1 MPIKRPLTYL
11 IRRAKEKGHVML
23 YFYWRLSYEK
33 RAFTYRNRGKI
44 EVYRTRVGKWHLFI
58 DEPGH
63 VDFISKDYKTLS
75 SLKRFLKRWFDKNG
89 RVAIFVKPGRGG
101 GGEFISL
108 RNLLGTTIDETDAWK
123 IIMARALGHLNYR
136 RLYGIK
142 VYKSSAKRC
151 VMCDKPTNV
160 ALIFGW
166 DDGTRYSVPYCHE
179 CLEIRIIEA
188 IREHVEEVLEGLREG
203 IERIR
208 EGETEPW

>member
-63 VDFISKDYKTLS
+63 VDFIRKDYKSLS

-89 RVAIFVKPGRGG
+89 RAAVFVKPGKGG

-142 VYKSSAKRC
+142 VYKSATKE
-151 VMCDKPTNV
+151 CDYCGKPTNM
-160 ALIFGW
+160 AFLFGW
-166 DDGTRYSVPYCHE
+166 DDGTRYSEHYCQE
-179 CLEIRIIEA
+179 CIEGEILPM
-188 IREHVEEVLEGLREG
+188 IREHVEEVLRSLRES
-203 IERIR
+203 IKRIR
-208 EGETEPW
+208 SGEAEPW

>member
-11 IRRAKEKGHVML
+11 IRRAKEKGHAEL
-23 YFYWRLSYEK
+23 AFYWRLNYER
-33 RAFTYRNRGKI
+33 RAFTYRNRGTI
-44 EVYRTRVGKWHLFI
+44 EVYKTKDGKWHLFI

-63 VDFISKDYKTLS
+63 MDIIHKNYKTLS

-89 RVAIFVKPGRGG
+89 RAAVFVKPGKGG

-108 RNLLGTTIDETDAWK
+108 RNLLGATIDETDAWR

-136 RLYGIK
+136 RLYGLK
-142 VYKSSAKRC
+142 VYKHSSKEC
-151 VMCDKPTNV
+151 EMCGQPADT

-166 DDGTRYSVPYCHE
+166 DDGTRYSIPTCLQ
-179 CLEIRIIEA
+179 CLETRVIEM
-188 IREHVEEVLEGLREG
+188 IREHVEEMLESLKES

-208 EGETEPW
+208 AGETEP

>member
-1 MPIKRPLTYL
+1 VPVKRPLTYL
-11 IRRAKEKGHVML
+11 IRRAKEKGHAIL
-23 YFYWRLSYEK
+23 YFYWRHSYEK

-44 EVYRTRVGKWHLFI
+44 EVYRTRAGKWHLFI

-75 SLKRFLKRWFDKNG
+75 SLKRFLRRWFDKNG
-89 RVAIFVKPGRGG
+89 RAAVFVKSGKGG

-166 DDGTRYSVPYCHE
+166 DDGTRYSVPYCLN
-179 CLEIRIIEA
+179 CLKTEVIKMIETHVNEILEA
-188 IREHVEEVLEGLREG
+188 LRDSLEEL
-203 IERIR
+203 
-208 EGETEPW
+208 